1 MATPDHI
8 KKIFEEYKRPREN
21 VVVIMPEVIKYHD
34 QTYYGASYHQNRGE
48 DATGFLVLR
57 EDGSVP
63 PKQEVIEVFFIG
75 LSFTAIYS
83 AFFRSIR
90 GLIRKKFMIVRW
102 ANKVLKKLERRSS
115 QAEEIK
121 YIQSYR
127 KTTES
132 TLHNHQK
139 FKEKTLEQEKL
150 LLEIKDKG
158 IISPESYYKSREVHL
173 KMGRCLFF
181 INYDQ
186 MQSYEDRVKTIKF
199 LLKKGDIFRAL
210 GLLFVHLQL
219 HPPYVKERN
228 REDFEFTKTRYI
240 DHKAPK
246 EEVKILEESILKMR
260 NPNLSGAEENPRRLA
275 INFLKTLDEPVDE

>member
-21 VVVIMPEVIKYHD
+21 VMIMPEVIKYQD
-34 QTYYGASYHQNRGE
+34 RVYYSASYHLGT
-48 DATGFLVLR
+48 DTTGFLILN
-57 EDGSVP
+57 EDGSFP
-63 PKQEVIEVFFIG
+63 SKQELPELLFITISISG
-75 LSFTAIYS
+75 IGTFL
-83 AFFRSIR
+83 FRSAR
-90 GLIRKKFMIVRW
+90 GLLRKKFIFVRW
-102 ANKVLKKLERRSS
+102 AYKVLRKLE
-115 QAEEIK
+115 QKYANEVEGLK

-132 TLHNHQK
+132 TLNNHQR
-139 FKEKTLEQEKL
+139 FKDKALEQKQILNQMIDE
-150 LLEIKDKG
+150 G
-158 IISPESYYKSREVHL
+158 VVTPESYYKSQEVHL
-173 KMGRCLFF
+173 EMGRCLFF